1 MEEKNIKE
9 LKETKEMLRTI
20 ESNTEQ
26 KEINVSLEGFH
37 FIDRSTNYDTTL
49 KFPKLYQ

>member
-9 LKETKEMLRTI
+9 LKEKKEMLRTI

-37 FIDRSTNYDTTL
+37 FIDRSTNY
-49 KFPKLYQ
+49 